1 MKLKVSVRQLVDAVA
16 KHLGAKVV
24 VSGIDARSAD
34 FGEAE
39 FETDD
44 VTKVL
49 RFIRKAEK

>member
-16 KHLGAKVV
+16 KHLGSTVQVTLDGKLAAITHEV
-24 VSGIDARSAD
+24 
-34 FGEAE
+34 E

-44 VTKVL
+44 ITKVL